1 MPHIQKV
8 SFSSQLL
15 KIKRNPKTVGLGLYQ
30 SNAWLIDLA
39 HLYFIHTL
47 LLTSA
52 QTARPLLKSNISQP
66 V

>member
-8 SFSSQLL
+8 SFSSQLH
-15 KIKRNPKTVGLGLYQ
+15 KFKRNPNAVSLDLHQ
-30 SNAWLIDLA
+30 SNAWPIDLA

-47 LLTSA
+47 LFTSA
-52 QTARPLLKSNISQP
+52 QTALPLLKSNISQP